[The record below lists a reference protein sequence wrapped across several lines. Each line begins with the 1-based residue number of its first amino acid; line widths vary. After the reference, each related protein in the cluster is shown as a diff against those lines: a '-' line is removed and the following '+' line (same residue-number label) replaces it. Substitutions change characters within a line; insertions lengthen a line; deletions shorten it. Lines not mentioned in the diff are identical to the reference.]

1 MEIELEL
8 KKGHLIRAFA
18 LAKEFVNIEGL
29 RLANKSK
36 AERGYALV
44 ENRENIDINHFLPN
58 FNWYSLP
65 IAEGLNQLLE
75 HWQHYEECWLEKQP
89 QAKQHVGHLLV
100 LIQQFLIHYSHSVP
114 HYSNTVIKRTNGIIN
129 YCGYSTGR
137 TLLNSANWLHCKLAF
152 TQWVTALTIS

>member
-8 KKGHLIRAFA
+8 KKGTLLELLA
-18 LAKEFVNIEGL
+18 LVKKFVNIEGL
-29 RLANKSK
+29 RLANKSR

-58 FNWYSLP
+58 FNWHSLL

-100 LIQQFLIHYSHSVP
+100 LIQQFLIHYSHWVP
-114 HYSNTVIKRTNGIIN
+114 HFIQALPLKEQTALFNC
-129 YCGYSTGR
+129 CGYSTGR
-137 TLLNSANWLHCKLAF
+137 TLL
-152 TQWVTALTIS
+152 